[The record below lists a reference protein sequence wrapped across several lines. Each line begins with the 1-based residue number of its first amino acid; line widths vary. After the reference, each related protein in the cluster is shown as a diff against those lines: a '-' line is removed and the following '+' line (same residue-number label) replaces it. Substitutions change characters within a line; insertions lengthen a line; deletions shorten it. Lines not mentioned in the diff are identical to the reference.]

1 MTQDQ
6 AEKKVLEK
14 QKRKAYRE
22 YLSDLRQDRRTIGVK
37 FYDAKGSGR
46 IINGKKKYD
55 WYITKF
61 DKSIFYYCFINY
73 LVDYF

>member
-14 QKRKAYRE
+14 QKRKAYKE
-22 YLSDLRQDRRTIGVK
+22 YLSDLRHDRRSIGVK

-55 WYITKF
+55 
-61 DKSIFYYCFINY
+61 
-73 LVDYF
+73 